1 MPTDITAMSA
11 IVGGMA
17 TLSEGGHVFLRGVC
31 WGRLPNPDIDGNH
44 TSEGTG
50 VGVFSS
56 TLEGLTPGT
65 IYYVRAYVVTDFGL
79 AYGDDQSFIT
89 LESGDYAYVDLGLPS
104 GNLWATCNV
113 GADAPE
119 DYGDYFAWAETQ
131 PKDDY
136 SWSNYQY
143 CMGNSNTLTKYCDK
157 ANHGYNG
164 YTDTLTILLPEDD
177 AATTNWGGD
186 WRMPTQAEFQELLD
200 NTTATI
206 IWQNGVR
213 GILFTASNGNSLFLP
228 EAGYCDGSILYFAGN
243 YGYYWSSSLKT
254 GNLDSAWRLNFDSG
268 GYGMNGSNR
277 CGGRS
282 VRPVRL
288 PQSNAP
294 TGAIDGKFTINED
307 GGQVYFSQGNLQY
320 IGTAS
325 TPYWKFADNQWEC
338 FGATGQNNN
347 NQIADRDLFG
357 WGTNGYDHGAVCYQ
371 PWSTSTSYSDY
382 LAYGSYMNNLYDQT
396 GQAEWGYN
404 AISNGGNTENSGW
417 RTLTRNEWVYVFITR
432 NTESGIRYAF
442 ANVNDVNGVIL
453 LPDNWTATTYDLNN
467 TNSSSANYT
476 SNTITYADW
485 TNILEA
491 NGAVFLPAAGDRW
504 KTSVSSVNYSGS
516 YWSSSYSSS
525 SGAYLMYFYNGY
537 LAPGASLDRHLGK
550 SVRLVCGVE

>member
-1 MPTDITAMSA
+1 VIGSGTYAEGAECTLTATPNEGYAFTHWTENGEVVSTD
-11 IVGGMA
+11 A
-17 TLSEGGHVFLRGVC
+17 TYSFTV
-31 WGRLPNPDIDGNH
+31 
-44 TSEGTG
+44 TG
-50 VGVFSS
+50 DRNLVANFD
-56 TLEGLTPGT
+56 L
-65 IYYVRAYVVTDFGL
+65 
-79 AYGDDQSFIT
+79 
-89 LESGDYAYVDLGLPS
+89 AYVDLGLPS
-104 GNLWATCNV
+104 GTLWATYNV
-113 GADAPE
+113 GANTPE
-119 DYGDYFAWAETQ
+119 EYGDYFAWGETQ
-131 PKDDY
+131 PKDTY
-136 SWSNYQY
+136 NWSTYQY
-143 CMGNSNTLTKYCDK
+143 CMGSNTTLTKYCNK
-157 ANHGYNG
+157 SSYGYNG
-164 YTDTLTILLPEDD
+164 FTDNLTTLLPEDD
-177 AATTNWGGD
+177 AATANWGNG
-186 WRMPTQAEFQELLD
+186 WRMPTLEELQELYD
-200 NTTATI
+200 NTTVT
-206 IWQNGVR
+206 WTTQNGV
-213 GILFTASNGNSLFLP
+213 GGALFTAPNGNSLFMP
-228 EAGYCDGSILYFAGN
+228 AAGGRLDGGLYQEGTHGSCYSSTLCTDAPYAAKVFAFSLTGN
-243 YGYYWSSSLKT
+243 YISCHTNGYDRYI
-254 GNLDSAWRLNFDSG
+254 
-268 GYGMNGSNR
+268 
-277 CGGRS
+277 GRS
-282 VRPVRL
+282 VRPVRSA
-288 PQSNAP
+288 PQSNVP

-307 GGQVYFSQGNLQY
+307 GDQVYFSQGNLQY

-357 WGTNGYDHGAVCYQ
+357 WGTSGYDHGAVCYQ

-442 ANVNDVNGVIL
+442 ANVNNVNGVIL

>member
-1 MPTDITAMSA
+1 M
-11 IVGGMA
+11 
-17 TLSEGGHVFLRGVC
+17 E
-31 WGRLPNPDIDGNH
+31 PNPDVDDSHSIDA
-44 TSEGTG
+44 TVTG
-50 VGVFSS
+50 FLSV
-56 TLEGLTPGT
+56 TLTGLTPDT
-65 IYYVRAYVVTDFGL
+65 TYYVRAYAVTDYGL
-79 AYGDDQSFIT
+79 AYGEELSFT
-89 LESGDYAYVDLGLPS
+89 TDNAGGGGGDYDYVDLGLPS
-104 GNLWATCNV
+104 GLLWATCNV
-113 GADAPE
+113 DADTPE
-119 DYGDYFAWAETQ
+119 AYGDYFAWGETQ
-131 PKDDY
+131 PKSNY
-136 SWSNYQY
+136 SWSTYQH
-143 CMGNSNTLTKYCDK
+143 CNGSQNKLTKYC
-157 ANHGYNG
+157 NNSNYGNNG
-164 YTDTLTILLPEDD
+164 YTDNLTTLLPEDD
-177 AATTNWGGD
+177 AATANWGSD
-186 WRMPTQAEFQELLD
+186 WRMPTQEEFQELLD
-200 NTTATI
+200 NTTSTI

-228 EAGYCDGSILYFAGN
+228 EAGYCNNDNFYFANVDGV
-243 YGYYWSSSLKT
+243 YWSSSIKT
-254 GNLDSAWRLNFDSG
+254 DNPRYAWSFFFEVGNISMSQS
-268 GYGMNGSNR
+268 YR
-277 CGGRS
+277 CYGRS
-282 VRPVRL
+282 VRPVRSA
-288 PQSNAP
+288 PQSNVP

-307 GGQVYFSQGNLQY
+307 GDQVYFSQGNLQY

-357 WGTNGYDHGAVCYQ
+357 WGTSGYDHGAVCYQ

-417 RTLTRNEWVYVFITR
+417 RTLTRNEWVYVLITR

-491 NGAVFLPAAGDRW
+491 NGAVFLPAAGNRW
-504 KTSVSSVNYSGS
+504 KTSVSSVNYSGC

-525 SGAYLMYFYNGY
+525 SGAYLVNFYNGY
-537 LAPGASLDRHLGK
+537 LASGGSLDRHLGK